1 MNLQSLLHTHLS
13 IYDVCSWAVYREFSP
28 KCNLFCKVLKKGKE
42 SVSSTDWGQ
51 NLQKRD
57 WLQTEAAKS
66 LRLRWHFCA
75 KSLLQRTEPQRRE
88 WYKQDLTNLAWAI
101 FVTMITMTILMFQSS
116 PLLHIWCCTFLPLAH
131 LQLWGH
137 RCSAPHSWLL
147 LTDGPEHCHRHH
159 HHDCQHHCHST
170 SKLNKGFGSS
180 WN

>member
-13 IYDVCSWAVYREFSP
+13 IYDVCSWAVNSKFSP

-57 WLQTEAAKS
+57 WLHTEAAKA

-88 WYKQDLTNLAWAI
+88 WYKQGLKNLAWHI
-101 FVTMITMTILMFQSS
+101 FVNVITMTILMFQSS
-116 PLLHIWCCTFLPLAH
+116 PVLHIWLYFLTSCTFATLGTSLLSSTLLAAA
-131 LQLWGH
+131 H
-137 RCSAPHSWLL
+137 RWTWTLSSTSTSWL
-147 LTDGPEHCHRHH
+147 
-159 HHDCQHHCHST
+159 ST
-170 SKLNKGFGSS
+170 TS
-180 WN
+180 